1 MTILSYS
8 TKRRRLNDG
17 ASALS
22 KPFKSPLK
30 AATRPFEDGERDGE
44 KAVDTN
50 NGQEQKK
57 DLTATIHS
65 SHLDAHPTTASTGK
79 STPTDPSTDH
89 LKEDSILHVLEKQ
102 HSDLIFQLNRLG
114 QNLDTAQQALKIASS
129 SADTELENV
138 ITKWKLA
145 SREAAEEV
153 FRGAKDRVN
162 GMGGVGAWRERSRKK
177 PEGWDDEN
185 LQADL
190 RYMSEEQ
197 REEMEMRKDEWET
210 ERRKYGSEK
219 EEEVMEN
226 EDDSFTMDMMLES
239 LNIELDVIGY
249 DKNNQR
255 WCD

>member
-1 MTILSYS
+1 MTTLSYS
-8 TKRRRLNDG
+8 TKRRRLNDA

-30 AATRPFEDGERDGE
+30 AATRPFEGGENNGE

-57 DLTATIHS
+57 DLTAAIRS

-79 STPTDPSTDH
+79 STPTDPSTAH
-89 LKEDSILHVLEKQ
+89 LKEDSNLHVLEKQ
-102 HSDLIFQLNRLG
+102 HSDLLVQLNRLG
-114 QNLDTAQQALKIASS
+114 QSLDTAQQALKIASS
-129 SADTELENV
+129 STDTELETV

-177 PEGWDDEN
+177 PDGWDDEN
-185 LQADL
+185 PQPDL

-197 REEMEMRKDEWET
+197 REEIQMRKAEWET

-219 EEEVMEN
+219 EEEAMEN
-226 EDDSFTMDMMLES
+226 EDDVSA
-239 LNIELDVIGY
+239 
-249 DKNNQR
+249 
-255 WCD
+255 

>member
-1 MTILSYS
+1 MPILSYS

-22 KPFKSPLK
+22 KPFRSPLK
-30 AATRPFEDGERDGE
+30 AATRPFEDGEKDGE

-50 NGQEQKK
+50 NSQEQKK
-57 DLTATIHS
+57 DLTATIDS
-65 SHLDAHPTTASTGK
+65 SHLDAHPTTASTRK
-79 STPTDPSTDH
+79 STATDPSTDH
-89 LKEDSILHVLEKQ
+89 LKEDSNLHVLERQ
-102 HSDLIFQLNRLG
+102 HSDLLFQLSRLG
-114 QNLDTAQQALKIASS
+114 QSLDTAQQALKIASS
-129 SADTELENV
+129 STDTELETV

-162 GMGGVGAWRERSRKK
+162 DMGGVGAWREQSRKI

-185 LQADL
+185 PQSDP

-219 EEEVMEN
+219 AEEVMEN
-226 EDDSFTMDMMLES
+226 EG
-239 LNIELDVIGY
+239 DVST
-249 DKNNQR
+249 
-255 WCD
+255 